1 MITLVVTISLITKP
15 VIDLKKVVEIN
26 PKLDNNF
33 LIESKLR
40 SNNV

>member
-1 MITLVVTISLITKP
+1 MITLVVTTSLITKP